1 MSILKLSQPHQGFT
15 FWIISWSHSLVEISG
30 EGCNGENVKE
40 IREVLDLQLKDTG
53 ERERLPWVED

>member
-1 MSILKLSQPHQGFT
+1 M
-15 FWIISWSHSLVEISG
+15 EISG
-30 EGCNGENVKE
+30 EGCNGENAKE